1 MGEAVANKQD
11 MTIQHVFHGMDG
23 KFDDNCDM
31 CLHPEKYQVPAEYE
45 CDCDCH
51 ELVELGW

>member
-23 KFDDNCDM
+23 KFDDSCDM
-31 CLHPEKYQVPAEYE
+31 CLHPEKYQIPAEY
-45 CDCDCH
+45 DCEWDD
-51 ELVELGW
+51 LVELGG